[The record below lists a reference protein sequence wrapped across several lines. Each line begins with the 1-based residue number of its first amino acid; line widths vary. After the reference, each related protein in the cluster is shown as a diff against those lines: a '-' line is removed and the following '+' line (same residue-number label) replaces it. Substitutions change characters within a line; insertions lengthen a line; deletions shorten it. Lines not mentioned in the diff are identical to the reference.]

1 MAIAEE
7 INGDRLNRKIELFV
21 QRCKSHFV
29 WGSIVIRGQP
39 TSQPASQ
46 AASSMQLSIIAHP
59 PLNSWQLL
67 LQLDMWVAKF
77 VDLFRRRDN
86 TFAELH
92 KLAGILSYLQFS
104 SRSSFFWERSLSQ
117 CWDLRRRG
125 ICLER
130 VLVTR
135 QVRLVHR
142 RMGIGRSQAGDY
154 LKSECV
160 GNGKGQQLL
169 VLLLLLKIKRSG
181 CIISAYEWV
190 NNNIVLEMRRSQ
202 GSSRGGIVRSSWWM
216 GSLRMKYFYQR
227 VFIKSEI
234 FKWRRCW

>member
-1 MAIAEE
+1 MA
-7 INGDRLNRKIELFV
+7 N
-21 QRCKSHFV
+21 
-29 WGSIVIRGQP
+29 
-39 TSQPASQ
+39 QPASQ
-46 AASSMQLSIIAHP
+46 AARQPAACSSVSSPTPLS
-59 PLNSWQLL
+59 NSWQLL

-154 LKSECV
+154 LKSDCV

-169 VLLLLLKIKRSG
+169 VLLLLLLLLKIKRSG